1 MFIFQVGPEHA
12 GQYQCQP
19 FNKRGSE
26 GKSPPIQVIIKD
38 PPTLLNRPNAEYIKN
53 VGGSVSFSCLAAGTP
68 KPEIRWRRVCRLYYI
83 YYSARKLVMPILEL
97 IPHDHGPRTIFSVH
111 FHFR

>member
-1 MFIFQVGPEHA
+1 MCLLLQVGPEHA

-26 GKSPPIQVIIKD
+26 GKSETITVIIKD
-38 PPTLLNRPNAEYIKN
+38 PPTLLNKPNAEYIKN

-68 KPEIRWRRVCRLYYI
+68 KPEIGWRRVSCYKTPPKKI
-83 YYSARKLVMPILEL
+83 CKKCIV
-97 IPHDHGPRTIFSVH
+97 
-111 FHFR
+111 

>member
-1 MFIFQVGPEHA
+1 MFTLQVGPEHE

-53 VGGSVSFSCLAAGTP
+53 IGGSVSFSCLAAGTP
-68 KPEIRWRRVCRLYYI
+68 KPEIRWRRVSLRIDYVLRPRLPNTTVLASKYNPVVVE
-83 YYSARKLVMPILEL
+83 STCL
-97 IPHDHGPRTIFSVH
+97 
-111 FHFR
+111 

>member
-83 YYSARKLVMPILEL
+83 YYCVRKLV
-97 IPHDHGPRTIFSVH
+97 IPYPTL
-111 FHFR
+111 

>member
-1 MFIFQVGPEHA
+1 MCLLLLQVGPEHA

-26 GKSPPIQVIIKD
+26 GKSETITVIIKD
-38 PPTLLNRPNAEYIKN
+38 PPTLLNKPNAEYIKN

-68 KPEIRWRRVCRLYYI
+68 KPEIGWRRVSCYKPQKKI
-83 YYSARKLVMPILEL
+83 CKKCIV
-97 IPHDHGPRTIFSVH
+97 
-111 FHFR
+111 

>member
-1 MFIFQVGPEHA
+1 MFTLQVGPEHE

-53 VGGSVSFSCLAAGTP
+53 IGGSVSFSCLAAGTP
-68 KPEIRWRRVCRLYYI
+68 KPEIRWRRVSRNDRLRI
-83 YYSARKLVMPILEL
+83 ASEIAEYYSISIKIQPCHRRINMVL
-97 IPHDHGPRTIFSVH
+97 IV
-111 FHFR
+111 

>member
-1 MFIFQVGPEHA
+1 MFTLQVGPEHE

-53 VGGSVSFSCLAAGTP
+53 IGGSVSFSCLAAGTP
-68 KPEIRWRRVCRLYYI
+68 KPEIRWRRVSRNDQLRSVADI
-83 YYSARKLVMPILEL
+83 AEYYSISIKIQLGRCRINMLL
-97 IPHDHGPRTIFSVH
+97 II
-111 FHFR
+111 